1 LIFDLVEHPYFQR
14 LRRINQ
20 LGLSNYVYPGAH
32 HTRFH
37 HALGAMYLMGMAL
50 DTLRSKGHKISGKE
64 AEAASVGILLHDIG
78 HGPFSHTLEN
88 CLIPGVSH
96 EFLSEMFMSKLNKI
110 YKGRLSLAIE
120 IFEGRYKKKFLHQL
134 ISSQL
139 DVDRMDYLKRDSFFT
154 GVQEGVISHDR
165 IIKMLEIKN
174 DQIVVE
180 EKGIYSIEKFLVA
193 RRLMYWQVYLHKTVL
208 VAENLLVKILK
219 RAKELSD
226 NKVPVEASKPLEYFL
241 KNTVTKK
248 MFLESEEPLENFARL
263 DDVDMMA
270 AVKNWTTHE
279 DKILSL
285 LCEKLLDRKLL
296 KIEIKNEPF
305 SESRIER
312 IKKEVKKQ
320 YGLQTMN
327 EVSYFVFTSS
337 TSNSAYNPEK
347 GNINILYKDG
357 SLKDIAKASDQL
369 NISVLSEP
377 VKKYFLCYPKEIVLS
392 NN

>member
-1 LIFDLVEHPYFQR
+1 MH
-14 LRRINQ
+14 
-20 LGLSNYVYPGAH
+20 
-32 HTRFH
+32 
-37 HALGAMYLMGMAL
+37 LMGMAL
-50 DTLRSKGHKISGKE
+50 ETLKLKGHDITDRE

-96 EFLSEMFMSKLNKI
+96 EFLSKMFMTRLNEI
-110 YKGRLSLAIE
+110 YKGKLSLAIE
-120 IFEGRYKKKFLHQL
+120 IFEGKYKKKFLHQL

-165 IIKMLEIKN
+165 ILKMLDMRK

-208 VAENLLVKILK
+208 CAENLLVNILK
-219 RAKELSD
+219 RAKELAEQ
-226 NKVPVEASKPLEYFL
+226 NIPIEASKPLEYFL

-248 MFLESEEPLENFARL
+248 MFLESSAPLENFARL

-270 AVKNWTTHE
+270 AVKNWTIHH

-285 LCEKLLDRKLL
+285 LCQKLVERRLL
-296 KIEIKNEPF
+296 KIELANKEFPKAKVN
-305 SESRIER
+305 R
-312 IKKEVKKQ
+312 IKQKVKTL
-320 YGLQTMN
+320 YGLKTDA
-327 EVSYFVFTSS
+327 EADYFVFTSS
-337 TSNSAYNPEK
+337 TSNSAYNPAK
-347 GNINILYKDG
+347 GSINILYKDG
-357 SLKDIAKASDQL
+357 TLKDIAKASDQL
-369 NISVLSEP
+369 NISVLQAP
-377 VKKYFLCYPKEIVLS
+377 VTKYFLCYPKEIV
-392 NN
+392 